1 MTHDIKHNE
10 GDVRSPDP
18 EDFSFFGF
26 DGLMRQINRASHRV
40 EIRGGE
46 PAVTINENATYL
58 PKKETGLSRRKLRGR
73 EGRRTLEVPEE
84 HLAEVDEEIVY
95 LGWLFTHYGHFLM
108 QSLAR
113 IWYLAEVSPSVRVIF
128 HHPSPADWKPKRWA
142 THILEA
148 FGVPE
153 QRILVL
159 NEPTRLRRLHVPE
172 ALFDPRSV
180 AEDHRVRV
188 HEAMALP
195 YREVAERIV
204 GTTKPSTQPV
214 YLSRRLLPSSQRL
227 MIGEGELEDALRHYG
242 FRIAYPETM
251 TFEDQVRLING
262 HTDIF
267 SNAGSAAQNVLFA
280 LHTPRLHLL
289 TNGAEFS
296 PDYFMHASVVGAP
309 TTFINCLGTNGRRR
323 FRGEQKVTPHV
334 VDVPAIVRYLNERGF
349 VAQSRPRLPSSD
361 DPALL
366 AQYDEAWLFGRIRN
380 ARNRRED
387 LPPEIE
393 REALD
398 YAATSWPVT
407 LSLVRY
413 YVRRDTMR
421 AEGLIKQFATLIAN
435 ERDVARLERYRAEVE
450 DSYSLVTR
458 QCSAEISQLL
468 ADAIAGKFSEGSRS
482 LART

>member
-113 IWYLAEVSPSVRVIF
+113 IWFLAEASPSVRVVF
-128 HHPSPADWKPKRWA
+128 HHPSPVDWKPKRWA
-142 THILEA
+142 TPMLEA

-159 NEPTRLRRLHVPE
+159 HKPTRLRRLYVPE

-180 AEDHRVRV
+180 AEDHKVRV
-188 HEAMALP
+188 HESMALP
-195 YREVAERIV
+195 YQEVAQRIV
-204 GTTKPSTQPV
+204 GNTKPSTQPV

-227 MIGEGELEDALRHYG
+227 MIGEAELEDALRHYG

-251 TFEDQVRLING
+251 AFEDQVRLINA

-280 LHTPRLHLL
+280 LHTPRIHLL

-296 PDYFMHASVVGAP
+296 PDYFMHSSLVGVP
-309 TTFINCLGTNGRRR
+309 TTFINCLGTSGRRR
-323 FRGEQKVTPHV
+323 FRGEQKINPHV
-334 VDVPAIVRYLNERGF
+334 VNVPALVRYLDERGF
-349 VAQSRPRLPSSD
+349 VAESRPRMPSAD

-398 YAATSWPVT
+398 RATTSWPVT
-407 LSLVRY
+407 LSLMRY
-413 YVRRDTMR
+413 FLRRDIVR
-421 AEGLIKQFATLIAN
+421 AEGLMKQFVTLAAK
-435 ERDVARLERYRAEVE
+435 EHDAARLARYRVEVE
-450 DSYSLVTR
+450 DLYHLVTR
-458 QCSAEISQLL
+458 LCSTGASQLL
-468 ADAIAGKFSEGSRS
+468 ADAVAGMFSERPTSR
-482 LART
+482 ARM